1 MQETEKSSR
10 NNKTLD
16 QHNSFQSTGWGRVTG
31 QVTDRKCNR
40 DTRLQRQLG
49 GRVLGRVTRKNCKN

>member
-16 QHNSFQSTGWGRVTG
+16 QHNSLHRPGCGRVT
-31 QVTDRKCNR
+31 DKKYNM
-40 DTRLQRQLG
+40 DTRLHSLLPDNWVVEYQ
-49 GRVLGRVTRKNCKN
+49 VE

>member
-16 QHNSFQSTGWGRVTG
+16 QHNSLHRPGCGRVTG
-31 QVTDRKCNR
+31 RVTDKKYNR
-40 DTRLQRQLG
+40 DTRLHSLLLDNWVVEYQ
-49 GRVLGRVTRKNCKN
+49 VE